1 MRIGIIG
8 SGNIGGTLAA
18 LFGARGHEVRLANSR
33 GPQSLRDLPEGVR
46 AATVEEA
53 ARDSQ
58 VVVVAIPFGRFTDL
72 PAEAF
77 DGTVVVD
84 TGNYYAQRD
93 GAIPQIDEGSTTST
107 ELVAAHLKGA
117 RTVKAF
123 NTLYYVKLRED
134 GRPDAP
140 AADRLAIPLAGD
152 DADAKRIVSG
162 LIEEIGFAPVDA
174 GALADGRRQE
184 PGAPVYG
191 QPVGPDQARELLD
204 KTP

>member
-8 SGNIGGTLAA
+8 SGSIGGTLAA
-18 LFGARGHEVRLANSR
+18 LFGGRGHEIRLANSR

-53 ARDSQ
+53 ARDSE
-58 VVVVAIPFGRFTDL
+58 VVVVAIPFGRFTEL

-77 DGTVVVD
+77 YGTVVVD
-84 TGNYYAQRD
+84 AGNYYPQRD
-93 GAIPQIDEGSTTST
+93 GVIPQLDDGSTTST

-117 RTVKAF
+117 RAVKAF

-152 DADAKRIVSG
+152 DADAKRLVSG

-174 GALADGRRQE
+174 GALANGRRQQ
-184 PGAPVYG
+184 PGTPLYG
-191 QPVGPDQARELLD
+191 QSVGPDQARELLD
-204 KTP
+204 RTP